1 MSRKKAYRMVLI
13 LIIVRVVYSVIQ
25 YFGMQLLIRVI
36 AYDNIVPVM
45 QFSQIVYWIL
55 TLGIVIGIIMALTK
69 GREILS
75 VISLILVILQIGLDF
90 GIMFFTQR
98 IINSGIPAIF
108 GALTL
113 GEVLMYVSYINSG
126 ISLVINVVLI
136 IFLSIL
142 YAKEPHRG

>member
-1 MSRKKAYRMVLI
+1 MVLI
-13 LIIVRVVYSVIQ
+13 LIIVRVVYSVIK

-69 GREILS
+69 GRETLS

-113 GEVLMYVSYINSG
+113 GEVLMYVSYISSG
-126 ISLVINVVLI
+126 ISFVINVVLI

>member
-1 MSRKKAYRMVLI
+1 MVLI

>member
-13 LIIVRVVYSVIQ
+13 LIIVRVIYSVIK

-69 GREILS
+69 GRETLS

-113 GEVLMYVSYINSG
+113 GEVLMYVSYISSG
-126 ISLVINVVLI
+126 ISFVINVVLI

>member
-13 LIIVRVVYSVIQ
+13 LIIVRVIYSVIK

-113 GEVLMYVSYINSG
+113 GEVLMYVSYISSG
-126 ISLVINVVLI
+126 ISFVINVVLI

>member
-1 MSRKKAYRMVLI
+1 MVLI
-13 LIIVRVVYSVIQ
+13 LIIVRVIYSVIK

-113 GEVLMYVSYINSG
+113 GEVLMYVSYISSG
-126 ISLVINVVLI
+126 ISFVINVVLI